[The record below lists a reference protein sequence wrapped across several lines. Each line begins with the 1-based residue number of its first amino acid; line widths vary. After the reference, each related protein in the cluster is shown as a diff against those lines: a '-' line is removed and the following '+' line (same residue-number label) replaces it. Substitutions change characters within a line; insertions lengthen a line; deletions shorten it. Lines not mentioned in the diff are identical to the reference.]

1 MAITGLQHRIRIEG
15 GGPGSPLAATVRLG
29 YHLAARL
36 GHWKVEGDSF
46 TAAVETVDGFRITQS
61 PLTLEIQNA
70 DGIPTRRPL
79 GDVTVYQGQLS
90 ARLLPKRQEP

>member
-1 MAITGLQHRIRIEG
+1 MAVVGSGHRIVFEG
-15 GGPGSPLAATVRLG
+15 VAALVRLG
-29 YHLAARL
+29 YQQAATL
-36 GHWKVEGDSF
+36 GPWRIEDGVF
-46 TAAVETVDGFRITQS
+46 TASVVSVDGFRITQT
-61 PLTLEIQNA
+61 PLTLEIANA

>member
-1 MAITGLQHRIRIEG
+1 MAITGIGHRITIEG
-15 GGPGSPLAATVRLG
+15 VAATVRLG
-29 YHLAARL
+29 YQHAATL
-36 GHWKVEGDSF
+36 GAWKVDGDSF
-46 TAAVETVDGFRITQS
+46 IAAVETVDAFRITQS

-90 ARLLPKRQEP
+90 GRLLPKQER

>member
-1 MAITGLQHRIRIEG
+1 MAITGQRHRIVIEG
-15 GGPGSPLAATVRLG
+15 VAATVRLG
-29 YHLAARL
+29 YHHAATL
-36 GHWKVEGDSF
+36 GPWRVDGDF
-46 TAAVETVDGFRITQS
+46 FVAAVESVDGFRITQT

>member
-1 MAITGLQHRIRIEG
+1 MAITGLSHRIVIEG
-15 GGPGSPLAATVRLG
+15 VAATVKLG
-29 YHLAARL
+29 YQPAATL
-36 GHWKVEGDSF
+36 GRWKVDGDAF
-46 TAAVETVDGFRITQS
+46 IAAVESVDGFRITQT
-61 PLTLEIQNA
+61 PLTLEIQNP